1 MSWLKDAIIE
11 LFTRLFNF
19 VFNQSKQIDAS
30 NPGKFE
36 DDAKDKIK
44 KEGW

>member
-1 MSWLKDAIIE
+1 MNWLKDALVE
-11 LFTRLFNF
+11 LGTRLFNY

-30 NPGKFE
+30 GPGKFE

-44 KEGW
+44 KDGW